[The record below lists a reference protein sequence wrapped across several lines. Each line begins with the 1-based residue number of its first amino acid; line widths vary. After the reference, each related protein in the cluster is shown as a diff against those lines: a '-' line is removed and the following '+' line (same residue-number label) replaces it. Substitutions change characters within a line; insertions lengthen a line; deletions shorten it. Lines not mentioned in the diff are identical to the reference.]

1 MILRLLVLLFLCSSL
16 FANQHSDTIVVEKS
30 SREFSLPGYFIE
42 PGSIS
47 VGSPDSVQLP
57 PWRFYFTSGVVRF
70 DEALP
75 EGRVVVF
82 EYQTMYNDL
91 KKQFSFYKPTLYD
104 STKAVERNP
113 ELTISELKPQKQ
125 NITLS
130 GEKSV
135 GVALGQGGEFTM
147 DQTLDVQI
155 YGDIGDSTRLSAN
168 ISDQSTS
175 LDGDTKEIGE
185 LDRIFLS
192 ITNPR
197 WYATVGDLD
206 LRTDPEGILKSKKA
220 PKGIEGGYNGNWG
233 SASLYGAVSAH
244 RLAVEHLTGISGVQ
258 SGAYIFKGNGE
269 PGQILP
275 IEGTV
280 VVRVEGEEL
289 LEGSEGQYRVDY
301 STGQLTFNT
310 SYTILDDDII
320 EIRYR
325 YRVFNY
331 SKLIA
336 GLSYS
341 KGDET
346 SPLKIASSFHIE
358 NDNINSSDIS
368 LTQEELDSLEQSG
381 DAAPQILSGR
391 KVHPNDVVTESAR
404 NRLYELNSES
414 SFYTW
419 NSYPEYSAHIKDL
432 YLVTYTEVEDSGE
445 YLPYSDENR
454 PLFTDYTPD
463 FLDSA
468 AEASRDSLFLK
479 PVYLYVGYEHGTHS
493 AYQTAALPERAL
505 QGEVRVRLEPSEQF
519 KMETVIA
526 GRHRDKNTLSTLN
539 DNDNNSAGVRS
550 SAELSTPIDNMF
562 VFSTG
567 IEGEYAGKEFTQ
579 DITDRY
585 SLKREWGLPVDSS
598 RYKTIKGEIT
608 GTWNKKISLGFNG
621 GTAHVDN
628 SPFSNIL
635 STNLGYNPIAIWRN
649 NYRYLQR
656 FADTLTAEPGRRQ
669 ELNSEIKGSIIHARL
684 YAEEEWLQR
693 TKTVYS
699 GRAKGGFSILVPH
712 WNWNNRIEYQRK
724 SSGDDKHVNSI
735 ESGNHFLWEQSLDQK
750 IKDNR
755 DINLTSSFLKQKGE
769 EELTSLLLSLRHQ
782 ARYLDSRIATE
793 LGYTLNSEN
802 AIARRWQ
809 YIFVGEGI
817 GTHVR
822 DTLTGEFL
830 PAPFGD
836 YKAEE
841 ITLWG
846 DGEKKTVQN
855 SFLYRWS
862 YKTPSK
868 GTSADGLS
876 FEGIVSSQEDIVPD
890 KDGITRAWIPII
902 SSFSPTKG
910 DTVSYSNM
918 HYTQR
923 MLWYPTQLPGISSTL
938 TATIRRKVDIQSEF
952 KTLEGSWAFKK
963 EWKRFHLGGTLSGIS
978 EKRNINHIKDA
989 QLIPL
994 QEVPIGKSITIF
1006 LEEILGET
1014 ALDSLS
1020 GSYYG
1025 LRPGVRFDHPKVGLA
1040 EFSYT
1045 AANLEY
1051 EGPVLYPMANELSNG
1066 MNHRFFLRLNFNA
1079 QKHINLNGYF
1089 RADYTEADD
1098 WRVLTSLRAIVKI

>member
-1 MILRLLVLLFLCSSL
+1 MILKVLFLFLLCSSL
-16 FANQHSDTIVVEKS
+16 FANKHSDTLFIEEAT
-30 SREFSLPGYFIE
+30 RDIELPQYFIE
-42 PGSIS
+42 PSSIVVTS
-47 VGSPDSVQLP
+47 ADSSTLP
-57 PWRFYFTSGVVRF
+57 PWRFYTSSNIIRF
-70 DEALP
+70 SERLQSNNTII
-75 EGRVVVF
+75 V
-82 EYQTMYNDL
+82 EYQTKYNGL
-91 KKQFSFYKPTLYD
+91 LREYSFYSPSLYD
-104 STKAVERNP
+104 STEISEKSEEFV
-113 ELTISELKPQKQ
+113 ISELTPQKQ
-125 NITLS
+125 NLTLS

-185 LDRIFLS
+185 LDRIFLA
-192 ITNPR
+192 IENPR

-206 LRTDPEGILKSKKA
+206 LQTDPEGILKSKKA
-220 PKGIEGGYNGNWG
+220 PKGIDAGFNGNWG
-233 SASLYGAVSAH
+233 KANLYGAISAH
-244 RLAVEHLTGISGVQ
+244 RLAVEHLSGISGVQ
-258 SGAYIFKGNGE
+258 SGAYILKGNGE
-269 PGQILP
+269 PGQIQP
-275 IEGTV
+275 IENTV
-280 VVRVEGEEL
+280 VVHVEGEKL
-289 LEGSEGQYRVDY
+289 VEGYDGQYRVDY
-301 STGQLTFNT
+301 STGQITFNP
-310 SYTILDDDII
+310 SFTILDDDII

-331 SKLIA
+331 SKFIA
-336 GLSYS
+336 GLGYS
-341 KGDET
+341 KGTDL
-346 SPLKIASSFHIE
+346 SPLQITSSFHIE

-381 DAAPQILSGR
+381 DLAPQILSGR
-391 KVHPNDVVTESAR
+391 KVHPNDVITESAR
-404 NRLYELNSES
+404 NRLYELNRDS
-414 SFYTW
+414 SHYIW
-419 NSYPEYSAHIKDL
+419 NSLPERVAHITDL

-454 PLFTDYTPD
+454 PLFTEYSPE

-468 AEASRDSLFLK
+468 AEASKDSLFLK
-479 PVYLYVGYEHGTHS
+479 PIYLYVGYEHGTHS
-493 AYQTAALPERAL
+493 AYQTAALPERVL

-519 KMETVIA
+519 NMETVVA
-526 GRHRDKNTLSTLN
+526 GRHRDKNTLSTIN
-539 DNDNNSAGVRS
+539 DNDNNSAGVRT

-562 VFSTG
+562 VFSTE

-585 SLKREWGLPVDSS
+585 SLKREWGLPIDSS
-598 RYKTIKGEIT
+598 RYKTLNGGIK
-608 GTWNKKISLGFNG
+608 GTWNRKISLGFNG

-628 SPFSNIL
+628 LPYSNIL
-635 STNLGYNPIAIWRN
+635 STSIGYTPFSIWRN

-656 FADTLTAEPGRRQ
+656 FSDTLIAEPGRRQ
-669 ELNSEIKGSIIHARL
+669 EFSSRVKSSIIDANL
-684 YAEEEWLQR
+684 YIEEEWLQR
-693 TKTVYS
+693 TETIYS
-699 GRAKGGFSILVPH
+699 GIAKGGLSVLITN
-712 WNWNNRIEYQRK
+712 WNWNNHIEYKRK
-724 SSGDDKHVNSI
+724 STGEDKHINST
-735 ESGNHFLWEQSLDQK
+735 ETANHFLWEQSVDQK

-755 DINLTSSFLKQKGE
+755 NIQLTSSFLRQKGSE
-769 EELTSLLLSLRHQ
+769 DLTSLLISLRQQ

-809 YIFVGEGI
+809 YVYVGEGV
-817 GTHVR
+817 GTHIR

-830 PAPFGD
+830 PAQFGD

-862 YKTPSK
+862 YKTPSR
-868 GTSADGLS
+868 GTAADGLS

-890 KDGITRAWIPII
+890 KAGITRAWVPII

-910 DTVSYSNM
+910 DTVSYSSM

-923 MLWYPTQLPGISSTL
+923 MQWYPTAISGVSSTL
-938 TATIRRKVDIQSEF
+938 TGSIRRKVDFQSEI
-952 KTLEGSWAFKK
+952 KTIEGSWAFKK
-963 EWKRFHLGGTLSGIS
+963 EWKRFHAGGTFSGIS
-978 EKRNINHIKDA
+978 EKRNINRIKDA

-994 QEVPIGKSITIF
+994 QEVPIGKSIAIF
-1006 LEEILGET
+1006 LEEIIGET

-1025 LRPGVRFDHPKVGLA
+1025 VRPGIRFDNPKIGLA
-1040 EFSYT
+1040 ELSYT

-1051 EGPVLYPMANELSNG
+1051 EGPILYPMANDFASG

-1079 QKHINLNGYF
+1079 QKHINFNGYF
-1089 RADYTEADD
+1089 RADYTELDD
-1098 WRVLTSLRAIVKI
+1098 WRILTSLRATVKI